1 MSYGMDTKSSRL
13 KLVSL
18 LVTALLFSNESIASD
33 YISSAQKYLKKN
45 DTNAAMIELKN
56 AIQKSPEEAL
66 PRYLIGKIYLEQG
79 NYPEAEK
86 ELSRA
91 LKYGHSAKEALPY
104 LARAY
109 LNQNKLQD
117 VLLLVEEFDN
127 TDSLSPDLFAIA
139 AIAEVRLGNLDSATR
154 LLEKSGN
161 ETLYAKLAHATYL
174 TTTDQND
181 TAYEEVNAL
190 LKTAESNSDV
200 WQLKGHIEAAKHDFD
215 AAYESYLKS
224 FTLSPS
230 ATQNAFFMANALVQG
245 KRFEEAKPL
254 VEKLLKANSQGMY
267 VNELYA
273 IILYAEKDYT
283 AAKLHADKAL
293 NSGSRSLRAST
304 ISGIS
309 AYQLGQ
315 IEQANRIFT
324 KISPDLPADHLVN
337 RLYSITQL
345 KLGYIDEAIKSLS
358 SFEVKSEQDRQFISQ
373 ASMELAKVGRH
384 KEALQLAQK
393 ASASDNS
400 QVEASL
406 GLIKLANND
415 ISGIE
420 DLTSALEDD
429 PSMQQAKQGLVN
441 YYLSRR
447 MFADAESIADKW
459 LEQQPDD
466 TTALVVK
473 GMINKEQGN
482 LDLAKNYFEQ
492 IRKNEPNNVQAMVE
506 LADIESTKGNTKEA
520 LSLLVDAKA
529 IAPNNY
535 KVNAKFL
542 EFSKQQDRLPDAIKT
557 LDEQIKADPF
567 NSHLKIQKA
576 HALILSDD
584 TRAAIN
590 LLESLPHA
598 DKSAS
603 VYQLLGNLYSSLGK
617 IPETKR
623 NYQQWLDMAPYDTT
637 AYIRN
642 IQALGNNDEIYGALT
657 LTRKAESVFPDD
669 PRFSL
674 IRAELY
680 FKDGDLKNAQRTLD
694 TMPENIRNT
703 TYALELQGSI
713 YVAQQEFS
721 AAVDAYKKNYAVKP
735 NIQSARKL
743 ASIYSLN
750 DQNAQAIDFL
760 NDVIEEHGE
769 KAEPLRL
776 KLAELQIKSHP
787 DKALEQ
793 YKTIISQEPN
803 NALALN
809 NIAWLYLDKD
819 QPKQACEYAQKA
831 YEIANRSFEIADTY
845 GYCLL
850 KTGDTARAL
859 ELLELAYNSRKQNA
873 EIALHFAEAL
883 LSDRQIEQASK
894 VLSSVDTEDPQL
906 VSDRS
911 LLNEKVKSLAAQ

>member
-13 KLVSL
+13 TLVGLIVS
-18 LVTALLFSNESIASD
+18 AILFSKQTLAND
-33 YISSAQKYLKKN
+33 YVHSAQKYLGKN
-45 DTNAAMIELKN
+45 DTSAAMIELKN
-56 AIQKSPEEAL
+56 AIQKSPEEGL
-66 PRYLIGKIYLEQG
+66 PRYMIGKIYLEQG
-79 NYPEAEK
+79 NYSEAEK

-91 LKYGHSAKEALPY
+91 LKYGHSAKETLPY

-127 TDSLSPDLFAIA
+127 TDSLSPNLFAIA
-139 AIAEVRLGNLDSATR
+139 AMAEVRLNNLDSA
-154 LLEKSGN
+154 KIFVDKAGN

-174 TTTDQND
+174 TTVDQKEA
-181 TAYEEVNAL
+181 AYEEVNAL
-190 LKTAESNSDV
+190 VESSGSNSDV
-200 WQLKGHIEAAKHDFD
+200 WQLKGHIETAQHQYD

-224 FTLSPS
+224 FELAPS

-245 KRFEEAKPL
+245 KRFEEAKPV

-273 IILYAEKDYT
+273 IILYAEQDYT

-315 IEQANRIFT
+315 MEQANRIFA
-324 KISPDLPADHLVN
+324 KISPDLPDSHLVN

-345 KLGYIDEAIKSLS
+345 RLGYIDEAIKSLNS
-358 SFEVKSEQDRQFISQ
+358 LEVKSEQDRQFISQ

-384 KEALQLAQK
+384 KAALQLAQK

-400 QVEASL
+400 GVEASL

-415 ISGIE
+415 LSGIE

-447 MFADAESIADKW
+447 MFDDAESIADKW

-482 LDLAKNYFEQ
+482 LDAAKNYFDQ
-492 IRKNEPNNVQAMVE
+492 IRKNEPDNVQAMVE
-506 LADIESTKGNTKEA
+506 LADIESARGNTKKA
-520 LSLLVDAKA
+520 LSLLVDAKTM
-529 IAPNNY
+529 APDNY

-542 EFSKQQDRLPDAIKT
+542 EFSKQQNRLPDAIDT
-557 LDEQIKADPF
+557 LNKQIKEDPF

-576 HALILSDD
+576 HALILNGDKES
-584 TRAAIN
+584 AIN

-598 DKSAS
+598 DKSAN

-617 IPETKR
+617 TPETKR
-623 NYQQWLDMAPYDTT
+623 NYQQWLELAPYDTT

-642 IQALGNNDEIYGALT
+642 IQVLGNNNEMYAALN
-657 LTRKAESVFPDD
+657 LVRKAESVFPDD

-680 FKDGDLKNAQRTLD
+680 FKDGDLKNSQRSLD

-713 YVAQQEFS
+713 HIAQQELP
-721 AAVDAYKKNYAVKP
+721 AALDAYKKNYAVKP
-735 NIQSARKL
+735 NIQTASKL
-743 ASIYSLN
+743 ASIYSMN
-750 DQNAQAIDFL
+750 DQNTQAINFL
-760 NDVIEEHGE
+760 NDVIKEHGD

-776 KLAELQIKSHP
+776 KLAELQLKSQP
-787 DKALEQ
+787 DKALAQ
-793 YKTIISQEPN
+793 YKTIISKEPN

-819 QPKQACEYAQKA
+819 QPDQACEYAQKA
-831 YEIANRSFEIADTY
+831 YEVASRSYEIADTY

-859 ELLELAYNSRKQNA
+859 EMLELAYTSRKQNA

-883 LSDRQIEQASK
+883 LTDRQVEQASK
-894 VLSSVDTEDPQL
+894 VLSSVNTEDPEL